1 MTNWNLQRQEVAQR
15 YHTLFSNA
23 KGVTL
28 PHEPESS
35 RAVYHLYVVRVRD
48 REGLQKHLSEA
59 KIDTGIHYP
68 VPLHMQK
75 AYANYGYKLGDF
87 PVTER
92 IAAEI
97 VSLPMFPQ
105 LNEKQQRRVVE
116 NVKEFVSK
124 EPGNQAAVR
133 EPQTSSV

>member
-1 MTNWNLQRQEVAQR
+1 
-15 YHTLFSNA
+15 
-23 KGVTL
+23 L

-35 RAVYHLYVVRVRD
+35 RAVYHLYVVRVQD
-48 REGLQKHLSEA
+48 REGLQKHLSDA

-75 AYANYGYKLGDF
+75 AYANRGYKLGDF
-87 PVTER
+87 PITER

-105 LNEKQQRRVVE
+105 LTEKQQRRVVE
-116 NVKEFVSK
+116 KVKEFASK
-124 EPGNQAAVR
+124 QSAKPHAAR